1 MKREEK
7 INQASKSYASQMCDL
22 CLDEY
27 CKEIGLVCPQFRE
40 SLRAFSEGV
49 KWADEHP
56 VNVWHDASEE
66 PERRNGG
73 ILCEHDLYYWVAT
86 QPYLSSICGNWHM
99 KVKREHLKRWAYI
112 SDLLPKGGEE

>member
-1 MKREEK
+1 MERDEEIIK
-7 INQASKSYASQMCDL
+7 ASAAIFKENGDEFASVVQL
-22 CLDEY
+22 FW
-27 CKEIGLVCPQFRE
+27 I
-40 SLRAFSEGV
+40 SAFLAGA

-86 QPYLSSICGNWHM
+86 QPYLSSIYGNWHK
-99 KVKREHLKRWAYI
+99 KVKREHLVRWAYI